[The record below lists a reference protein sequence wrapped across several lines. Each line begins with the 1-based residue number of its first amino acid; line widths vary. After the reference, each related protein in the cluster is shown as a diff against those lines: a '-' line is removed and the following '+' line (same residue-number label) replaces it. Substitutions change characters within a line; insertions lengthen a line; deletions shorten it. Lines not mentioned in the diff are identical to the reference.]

1 MTQAIATNATG
12 PRSLRKTVIA
22 AAAALPLS
30 VAATGSALAAND
42 VIIGAHEAGSTYYVI
57 GAAVADVISKNSKYT
72 GKMITAAGAAVWM
85 PMMDSREV
93 DLGVA
98 SHYEAW
104 LARGGKKPFAKSFDV
119 RTVVVGGG
127 INVGLYVR
135 KDSDIKTLA
144 DIKGKR
150 IGSGYPGAPAIGVYA
165 LGEIANGGFGWG
177 DMQAVPRTSLY
188 AGQRE
193 DVTEKRLDVF
203 YASVGSGITNELNS
217 TIGIRFLSLDPSPAA
232 LASMRKVYP
241 AVVTPVK
248 AGPPGIET
256 DMHLTYLPTYLIGH
270 AKVSNDTIYAVTKAL
285 WEKNADLQAAN
296 PRLKGWVAAKYATV
310 DVTVPYH
317 DGAIKYFKE
326 AGAWTPALEAH
337 QAGLLAAK

>member
-1 MTQAIATNATG
+1 MQQDTFATVRTT
-12 PRSLRKTVIA
+12 RSLRMGLIA
-22 AAAALPLS
+22 AATALPLA
-30 VAATGSALAAND
+30 VAGMGSAQAAND

-57 GAAVADVISKNSKYT
+57 GAAVADVVSKNTKLT
-72 GKMITAAGAAVWM
+72 GKLITAAGAAVWM

-104 LARGGKKPFAKSFDV
+104 LAKHGKKPFAKAFDV

-165 LGEIANGGFGWG
+165 LGEIANGGFGWS
-177 DMQAVPRTSLY
+177 DVNAVPRTSLY

-203 YASVGSGITNELNS
+203 YASVGSGLTNELNS

-232 LASMRKVYP
+232 LANMHKVYP
-241 AVVTPVK
+241 AVVTKVK
-248 AGPPGIET
+248 AGPPGIEK
-256 DMHLTYLPTYLIGH
+256 DMYLTYLPTYLVGH
-270 AKVSNDTIYAVTKAL
+270 AKVSNETIYAVTKAL
-285 WEKNADLQAAN
+285 WEHNADLKKAN
-296 PRLKGWVAAKYATV
+296 PRLRGWATDKYATA
-310 DVTVPYH
+310 DATVPYH
-317 DGAIKYFKE
+317 DGAIRFFKE
-326 AGAWTPALEAH
+326 VGAWTPEIDAH
-337 QAGLLAAK
+337 QKALLAAK

>member
-1 MTQAIATNATG
+1 MNHDTAETVRRIRPLKT
-12 PRSLRKTVIA
+12 SLIA
-22 AAAALPLS
+22 AATALPLS
-30 VAATGSALAAND
+30 LSSLGGAHAAND

-57 GAAVADVISKNSKYT
+57 GAAVADVVSKNSKYT
-72 GKMITAAGAAVWM
+72 GKLITAAGAAVWM
-85 PMMDSREV
+85 PMMESREV

-104 LARGGKKPFAKSFDV
+104 LARSGKKPFAKSFDV

-165 LGEIANGGFGWG
+165 LGEIANGGFGWN
-177 DMQAVPRTSLY
+177 DVTAVPRTSLY

-203 YASVGSGITNELNS
+203 YASVGSGLTNELNS

-232 LASMRKVYP
+232 VANMRKVYP

-248 AGPPGIET
+248 AGPPGIEQ

-285 WEKNADLQAAN
+285 WEKNADLRAAN
-296 PRLKGWVAAKYATV
+296 PRLRGWATERYATV

-326 AGAWTPALEAH
+326 AGVWTAGMQAH
-337 QAGLLAAK
+337 QAQLLAAK